1 MSEVNNFLPKWFYE
15 VLRWVTV
22 AALPTIGAVIAGLD
36 GYWNWGLPIA
46 AITGTLD
53 LIGMALGALFLGSKI
68 ATDRAN
74 K

>member
-1 MSEVNNFLPKWFYE
+1 MSEINNFLPKWFYE
-15 VLRWVTV
+15 ALRWITV
-22 AALPTIGAVIAGLD
+22 AALPTLGTIISGLD

-68 ATDRAN
+68 VTDKAN